1 MFEEEDDVEIEML
14 VEEEGQQIGVE
25 KREEDVFIN

>member
-1 MFEEEDDVEIEML
+1 MFEEEDDLEIEML